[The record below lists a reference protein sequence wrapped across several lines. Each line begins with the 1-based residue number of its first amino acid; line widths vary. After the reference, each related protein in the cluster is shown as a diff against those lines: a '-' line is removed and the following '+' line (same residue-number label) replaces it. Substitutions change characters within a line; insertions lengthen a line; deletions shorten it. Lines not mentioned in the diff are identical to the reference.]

1 MTEAQGLKAEIRA
14 LRETLGRVCDDQ
26 AFCRLSESVIE
37 EVQTALGIVTGTEPT
52 EEYALEAAITQEW
65 SGGGT

>member
-1 MTEAQGLKAEIRA
+1 MTEAQGLQAEIRA

-37 EVQTALGIVTGTEPT
+37 EVQTALGIVPETSSGSMIEKTDAGTWRT
-52 EEYALEAAITQEW
+52 A
-65 SGGGT
+65 